1 MLFNS
6 LSFIVFLVI
15 VLTLYYSKIFNW
27 TNKKRMLLLASY
39 VFYGLWNP
47 PLVVLLW
54 ISTVVDWTA
63 GRKLAV
69 IENQRKRKLWLLLSM
84 FVNLGFLAFF
94 KYGNFLL
101 ENFTLLVNAIGWDFK
116 PLPMDIIL
124 PMGISFYTF
133 QTMSYTIDMY
143 YKKTK
148 PYTGIE
154 PARTFLDFALYVTFF
169 PQLVAGPIVR
179 AKDLITQFYEPKKAT
194 VKQFLWGLFLL
205 TIGLFQ
211 KVVLADTLLSGTADD
226 VFGAKD
232 ILNSVDAWMGTLAFS
247 GQIFFD
253 FAGYSTC
260 AIGIALMLGIIL
272 PDNFKYP
279 YASIG
284 FSDLWRRWHI
294 SLSSWLR
301 DYLYI
306 PLGGNRHG
314 ITRMYVALVLT
325 MLLGGL
331 WHGAAWTFVVWGAL
345 HGSYLIIERLL
356 KNVVKIKINA
366 WNGILLALLTY
377 TCVNITW
384 VFFRAREFGTAKN
397 LITSMFFMNED
408 GEKILQYIDILKV
421 SIVIT
426 LLFICHWIMR
436 NTSMKEMST
445 KVNPWVFGIFWAFL
459 FFAIIISQGSGEQF
473 IYFQF

>member
-6 LSFIVFLVI
+6 LSFMLFLVI
-15 VLTLYYSKIFNW
+15 VLALYYSKFLNW
-27 TNKKRMLLLASY
+27 TSKKGMLLLASY
-39 VFYGLWNP
+39 IFYGLWNP
-47 PLVVLLW
+47 PLVILLW
-54 ISTVVDWTA
+54 ISTLVDYSA

-69 IENQRKRKLWLLLSM
+69 EENERRRKLWLILSM
-84 FVNLGFLAFF
+84 VVNLGFLAFF
-94 KYGNFLL
+94 KYRDFLL
-101 ENFTLLVNAIGWDFK
+101 DNFTTVINTTYGYGYKAQ
-116 PLPMDIIL
+116 PMDIIL

-133 QTMSYTIDMY
+133 QTMSYTMDMY
-143 YKKTK
+143 KRK
-148 PYTGIE
+148 IE

-179 AKDLITQFYEPKKAT
+179 AQDLITQFYEEKKASA
-194 VKQFLWGLFLL
+194 KQFIWGIFLL

-211 KVVLADTLLSGTADD
+211 KVVMADALLAETADK
-226 VFGAKD
+226 VFGSDKLLHG
-232 ILNSVDAWMGTLAFS
+232 IDAWVGTIAFS

-279 YASIG
+279 YASLG

-294 SLSSWLR
+294 TLSSWLR

-314 ITRMYVALVLT
+314 VLRLYVALMVT

-331 WHGAAWTFVVWGAL
+331 WHGAAWTFIVWGGL
-345 HGSYLIIERLL
+345 HGFYLILERLQRQYL
-356 KNVVKIKINA
+356 PFKITA
-366 WNGILLALLTY
+366 WNGMFLAFT
-377 TCVNITW
+377 TFSCVNITW
-384 VFFRAREFGTAKN
+384 TFFRAREFETAWNMIK
-397 LITSMFFMNED
+397 SMFYMQTG
-408 GEKILQYIDILKV
+408 GEKILDSFTIVKV
-421 SIVIT
+421 STIIAI
-426 LLFICHWIMR
+426 LFLCHWFMR
-436 NTSMKEMST
+436 NTSLKEVSL
-445 KVNPWVFGIFWAFL
+445 KVSPLVLGVFWAIMIFL
-459 FFAIIISQGSGEQF
+459 IVISQGSGEQF

>member
-6 LSFIVFLVI
+6 LSFVVFLI
-15 VLTLYYSKIFNW
+15 LVLALYYSKLFQW

-47 PLVVLLW
+47 PLVILLW

-63 GRKLAV
+63 GNKLV
-69 IENQRKRKLWLLLSM
+69 TEENKKKRKFWLLLSM

-101 ENFTLLVNAIGWDFK
+101 ENFTLEMNALGINYE
-116 PLPMDIIL
+116 PRPMDIIL

-143 YKKTK
+143 YKKIK
-148 PYTGIE
+148 

-179 AKDLITQFYEPKKAT
+179 AQDLITQFYEEKKAT
-194 VKQFLWGLFLL
+194 MQQFIWGTFLL

-211 KVVLADTLLSGTADD
+211 KVVLADTLLADVSDD
-226 VFGAKD
+226 VFGSKD
-232 ILNSVDAWMGTLAFS
+232 ILHSLDAWTGTLAFS

-260 AIGIALMLGIIL
+260 AIGISLMLGIIL
-272 PDNFKYP
+272 PDNFRYP
-279 YASIG
+279 YAAIG

-294 SLSSWLR
+294 SLSTWLR

-306 PLGGNRHG
+306 PLGGNRNG
-314 ITRMYVALVLT
+314 ITRMYVALMLT

-331 WHGAAWTFVVWGAL
+331 WHGAAWTFVIWGAL
-345 HGSYLIIERLL
+345 HGTYLVVERLL
-356 KNVVKIKINA
+356 KNKIHIKINA
-366 WNGILLALLTY
+366 WNGILFALLTY
-377 TCVNITW
+377 TLVNFTW
-384 VFFRAREFGTAKN
+384 VFFRAREFSTAKN
-397 LITSMFFMNED
+397 MISSMLFMNPE
-408 GEKILQYIDILKV
+408 GEKILHGFDIVKV
-421 SIVIT
+421 LTLIA
-426 LLFICHWIMR
+426 LLFMCHWVMR
-436 NTSMKEMST
+436 NTSMKEVSQ
-445 KVNPWVFGIFWAFL
+445 KISPLVLGVVWAIMLFL
-459 FFAIIISQGSGEQF
+459 IAIAQGSGEQF

>member
-1 MLFNS
+1 
-6 LSFIVFLVI
+6 
-15 VLTLYYSKIFNW
+15 
-27 TNKKRMLLLASY
+27 MLLLASY

-47 PLVVLLW
+47 PLVILLW
-54 ISTVVDWTA
+54 ISTMVDWTA
-63 GRKLAV
+63 GNKLLV
-69 IENQRKRKLWLLLSM
+69 EENQQKRKLWLLLSM

-94 KYGNFLL
+94 KYGDFLL
-101 ENFTLLVNAIGWDFK
+101 ENFISLANAAGFEYQ
-116 PLPMDIIL
+116 PFQMDIIL

-143 YKKTK
+143 YKKIK
-148 PYTGIE
+148 

-194 VKQFLWGLFLL
+194 AKQFIWGLFLL
-205 TIGLFQ
+205 TLGLFQ
-211 KVVLADTLLSGTADD
+211 KVVLADTLLSGTADA
-226 VFGAKD
+226 VFKPGQV
-232 ILNSVDAWMGTLAFS
+232 LNFWDAWTGTLAFS

-279 YASIG
+279 YASLG
-284 FSDLWRRWHI
+284 FSDLWDRWHI

-314 ITRMYVALVLT
+314 ITRMYAALMIT

-331 WHGAAWTFVVWGAL
+331 WHGAAWTFMVWGGL
-345 HGSYLIIERLL
+345 HGTYLILEKLQKQYL
-356 KNVVKIKINA
+356 PFKITA
-366 WNGILLALLTY
+366 WNGMFLAFTTF

-384 VFFRAREFGTAKN
+384 VFFRAREFDTAWNMIQSMLFLNPDGTKVLQTFDIIKVLT
-397 LITSMFFMNED
+397 LIA
-408 GEKILQYIDILKV
+408 ILFV
-421 SIVIT
+421 
-426 LLFICHWIMR
+426 CHWFMR
-436 NTSMKEMST
+436 NTSVIEVSKKISPSILA
-445 KVNPWVFGIFWAFL
+445 VLWAIM
-459 FFAIIISQGSGEQF
+459 FFFIVIAQGSGEQF

>member
-6 LSFIVFLVI
+6 LSFVVFLVI
-15 VLTLYYSKIFNW
+15 VLALYYSKLLSWNG
-27 TNKKRMLLLASY
+27 KKRMLLLSSY
-39 VFYGLWNP
+39 VFYGMWNP
-47 PLVVLLW
+47 PLVILLW
-54 ISTVVDWTA
+54 ISTMVDWTA
-63 GRKLAV
+63 GKKLAV
-69 IENQRKRKLWLLLSM
+69 TINPRSRKLWLILSM
-84 FVNLGFLAFF
+84 VVNLGFLAFF

-101 ENFTLLVNAIGWDFK
+101 ENFTTFMHSIGWEFEAR
-116 PLPMDIIL
+116 PMDIIL

-143 YKKTK
+143 KGKT
-148 PYTGIE
+148 E
-154 PARTFLDFALYVTFF
+154 RARTFLDFALYVTFF

-194 VKQFLWGLFLL
+194 IKQFIWGLFLL
-205 TIGLFQ
+205 TMGVFQ
-211 KVVLADTLLSGTADD
+211 KVVLADALLSETSDS
-226 VFGAKD
+226 VFDSSKVLHG
-232 ILNSVDAWMGTLAFS
+232 LDAWIGTLAFS

-294 SLSSWLR
+294 SLSTWLR

-314 ITRMYVALVLT
+314 ITRMYVALMLT

-331 WHGAAWTFVVWGAL
+331 WHGAAWTFVIWGAL
-345 HGSYLIIERLL
+345 HGIYLVAERLL

-366 WNGILLALLTY
+366 WNGILLALFTY

-384 VFFRAREFGTAKN
+384 VFFRAREFETATN
-397 LITSMFFMNED
+397 MISSMLLFNTE
-408 GEKILQYIDILKV
+408 GEKILPLAEILKV
-421 SIVIT
+421 AIVIIG
-426 LLFICHWIMR
+426 LFICHWVMR
-436 NTSMKEMST
+436 NTSMKAVSQ
-445 KVNPWVFGIFWAFL
+445 KVPSWVLGVFWAIIFFL
-459 FFAIIISQGSGEQF
+459 ICVAQGSGEQF

>member
-15 VLTLYYSKIFNW
+15 VLLLYYSKFLNW

-47 PLVVLLW
+47 PLVILLW
-54 ISTVVDWTA
+54 ISTMVDWTA
-63 GRKLAV
+63 GNKLAV
-69 IENQRKRKLWLLLSM
+69 EENQRKRNMWLLLSM
-84 FVNLGFLAFF
+84 FVNLGFLGFF

-101 ENFTLLVNAIGWDFK
+101 ENFIAVANTAGFEYEA
-116 PLPMDIIL
+116 LPMDIIL

-143 YKKTK
+143 KRK
-148 PYTGIE
+148 IE
-154 PARTFLDFALYVTFF
+154 PAHTFLDFALYVTFF

-179 AKDLITQFYEPKKAT
+179 AKDLITQFYEEKRAT
-194 VKQFLWGLFLL
+194 ANQFFWGIFLF

-211 KVVLADTLLSGTADD
+211 KVVMADTLLSDTSDF
-226 VFGAKD
+226 VFGSDK
-232 ILNSVDAWMGTLAFS
+232 LLHGVDAWVGTLAFS

-272 PDNFKYP
+272 PDNFRYP
-279 YASIG
+279 YASLG
-284 FSDLWRRWHI
+284 FSDLWSRWHI
-294 SLSSWLR
+294 SLSSWLK

-314 ITRMYVALVLT
+314 ITRMYAALMIT

-331 WHGAAWTFVVWGAL
+331 WHGAAWTFMVWGGL
-345 HGSYLIIERLL
+345 HGTYLILEKLQI
-356 KNVVKIKINA
+356 KYIPFKITK
-366 WNGILLALLTY
+366 WNGIFLAFITFS
-377 TCVNITW
+377 CVNITW
-384 VFFRAREFGTAKN
+384 VFFRAREFDTAWNMIK
-397 LITSMFFMNED
+397 SMFYMQTD
-408 GEKILQYIDILKV
+408 GEKILGSFDIIKV
-421 SIVIT
+421 CTVIG
-426 LLFICHWIMR
+426 LLFICHWLMR
-436 NTSMKEMST
+436 NTSMKSVSLKT
-445 KVNPWVFGIFWAFL
+445 NPILLGVIWAIMLFL
-459 FFAIIISQGSGEQF
+459 IIISQGSGEQF

>member
-6 LSFIVFLVI
+6 LSFVVFLVV
-15 VLTLYYSKIFNW
+15 VLVLYYAKLFNW

-39 VFYGLWNP
+39 LFYGLWNP
-47 PLVVLLW
+47 PLVILLW
-54 ISTVVDWTA
+54 ISTMVDWTA
-63 GRKLAV
+63 GNQLAK
-69 IENQRKRKLWLLLSM
+69 EDNQRKRNLWLMLSLV
-84 FVNLGFLAFF
+84 VNLGFLAFF
-94 KYGNFLL
+94 KYRDFLL
-101 ENFTLLVNAIGWDFK
+101 DNFTTVVNTYGYGYQTQ
-116 PLPMDIIL
+116 PMDIIL

-133 QTMSYTIDMY
+133 QTMSYTIDI
-143 YKKTK
+143 YKRQ
-148 PYTGIE
+148 IQ

-179 AKDLITQFYEPKKAT
+179 AKDLITQFYEEKRAT

-211 KVVLADTLLSGTADD
+211 KIVMADTLLADTSD
-226 VFGAKD
+226 TVFGSGK
-232 ILNSVDAWMGTLAFS
+232 LLHGVDAWIGTLAFS

-272 PDNFKYP
+272 PDNFRYP
-279 YASIG
+279 YASLG
-284 FSDLWRRWHI
+284 FSDLWQRWHI

-314 ITRMYVALVLT
+314 ITRMYAALMIT

-331 WHGAAWTFVVWGAL
+331 WHGAAWTFMVWGGL
-345 HGSYLIIERLL
+345 HGTYLILERLQRRYL
-356 KNVVKIKINA
+356 PFEINK
-366 WNGILLALLTY
+366 WNGIFLAFITFS
-377 TCVNITW
+377 CVNITW
-384 VFFRAREFGTAKN
+384 VFFRARTFDTAWNMIK
-397 LITSMFFMNED
+397 SMFYMQTE
-408 GEKILQYIDILKV
+408 GEKILETFTVLKV
-421 SIVIT
+421 SVVIA
-426 LLFICHWIMR
+426 LLFVCHWVMR
-436 NTSMKEMST
+436 NTSLKDLSLKT
-445 KVNPWVFGIFWAFL
+445 PAWVLGVVWAVMLFL
-459 FFAIIISQGSGEQF
+459 IVIAQGSGEQF

>member
-6 LSFIVFLVI
+6 LGFIVFLAL
-15 VLTLYYSKIFNW
+15 VLSLYNSRLLNW
-27 TNKKRMLLLASY
+27 TNKKRMLLLSSY

-47 PLVVLLW
+47 PLVILLW
-54 ISTVVDWTA
+54 ISTMVDWTA
-63 GRKLAV
+63 GNKLT
-69 IENQRKRKLWLLLSM
+69 IEENPKRRTFWLVLSM
-84 FVNLGFLAFF
+84 IVNLGFLGFF

-101 ENFTLLVNAIGWDFK
+101 ENFTLMVNSMGIDYSPK
-116 PLPMDIIL
+116 PMDIIL

-143 YKKTK
+143 YRRIK
-148 PYTGIE
+148 
-154 PARTFLDFALYVTFF
+154 PARTLLDFALYVTFF

-179 AKDLITQFYEPKKAT
+179 AKELISQFYEEKKASSE
-194 VKQFLWGLFLL
+194 QFAWGSFLL

-211 KVVLADTLLSGTADD
+211 KVVLADTLLADVSD
-226 VFGAKD
+226 LVFGESE
-232 ILNSVDAWMGTLAFS
+232 ILNSMDAWTGTLAFS

-260 AIGIALMLGIIL
+260 AIGIALMLGIKL

-284 FSDLWRRWHI
+284 FSDLWKRWHI
-294 SLSSWLR
+294 TLSTWLR

-306 PLGGNRHG
+306 PLGGNRNG
-314 ITRMYVALVLT
+314 IARMYFALMLT

-345 HGSYLIIERLL
+345 HGIYLVIERIL
-356 KNVVKIKINA
+356 KQKIHIKLNNY
-366 WNGILLALLTY
+366 NGFFLALLTY
-377 TCVNITW
+377 TLVNFTW
-384 VFFRAREFGTAKN
+384 VFFRAETFGKAKDM
-397 LITSMFFMNED
+397 IVSMLWFQSD
-408 GEKILQYIDILKV
+408 GIKLLTGFEIIKV
-421 SIVIT
+421 ISVISI
-426 LLFICHWIMR
+426 LFICHWVMR
-436 NTSMKEMST
+436 NRTMKDVSKMIS
-445 KVNPWVFGIFWAFL
+445 PIGFGIFWAL
-459 FFAIIISQGSGEQF
+459 LIFAILISQGSGEQF

>member
-6 LSFIVFLVI
+6 LSFIVFLAI
-15 VLTLYYSKIFNW
+15 VLVLYYAKLFNW

-39 VFYGLWNP
+39 LFYAMWNP
-47 PLVVLLW
+47 PLVILLW
-54 ISTVVDWTA
+54 ISTIVDYTA
-63 GRKLAV
+63 GKKLAV
-69 IENQRKRKLWLLLSM
+69 LENQRQRKMWLLLSM

-94 KYGNFLL
+94 KYGDFLL
-101 ENFTLLVNAIGWDFK
+101 ENFVTALNAVGMDFQAQ
-116 PLPMDIIL
+116 PMDIIL

-143 YKKTK
+143 KRK
-148 PYTGIE
+148 IE

-179 AKDLITQFYEPKKAT
+179 AKELITQFYEEKKAT
-194 VKQFLWGLFLL
+194 TQQFLWGTFLL

-211 KVVLADTLLSGTADD
+211 KIVLADTLLAGTSDD
-226 VFGAKD
+226 VFGSRT
-232 ILNSVDAWMGTLAFS
+232 ILHGLDAWTGTLAFS

-272 PDNFKYP
+272 PDNFRYP
-279 YASIG
+279 YAAIG

-294 SLSSWLR
+294 SLSTWLR

-314 ITRMYVALVLT
+314 ITRMYAALMIT

-331 WHGAAWTFVVWGAL
+331 WHGAAWTFVIWGAL
-345 HGSYLIIERLL
+345 HGIYLVVERLL
-356 KNVVKIKINA
+356 RNKIHIKINA

-384 VFFRAREFGTAKN
+384 VFFRAREFETAKN
-397 LITSMFFMNED
+397 MLASMFGLND
-408 GEKILQYIDILKV
+408 GAKILQSFDIIKV
-421 SIVIT
+421 FTVIT
-426 LLFICHWIMR
+426 ILFICHWVMR
-436 NTSMKEMST
+436 NTSMKAVSLKT
-445 KVNPWVFGIFWAFL
+445 PPVVLGIVWAIL
-459 FFAIIISQGSGEQF
+459 FVLICIAQGSGEQF